1 MFYTS
6 ILPLVASLLLIV
18 DIVLSAMPSKLKL
31 KLKLKSGSYRLLLL
45 GIIVAASVL
54 PVFSFIPAMQL
65 PLVLYARAIVG
76 DLSVSTLII
85 LTLHILNHIGGPRIE
100 NFYQRALYKEIVTV
114 CLAIVPVSLIL
125 FATALGWTYF
135 DPYSHGYYP
144 TALSAILLT
153 LFIVCL
159 WEKLY
164 LSSLIICAS
173 FLAYAFKLMDSDNLW
188 NYLTDPV
195 LLIYGLVI
203 IIRDRKELVRKKL
216 LCFTFPSEVVQRS
229 LVSLAA
235 IFLLFAIF
243 LKQLNEYE
251 LGLFVAQYSF
261 ISWCTCLS
269 LLTLSIVFFSRAW
282 RLKSTGSTT
291 SLLITFCIAIV
302 SLLAAVRGFSSQEPL
317 PRVIFLS
324 ILSTGVVIYLFLLT
338 MLYRSKPSFHNAID
352 SLAIPVAKNYQ
363 IACYLGAIVLIETLF
378 DMPVQRQLLEFTLS
392 IMIMLNLTFPSN
404 KHIYN
409 LPT

>member
-1 MFYTS
+1 MFDTS
-6 ILPLVASLLLIV
+6 ILPLIACLLLIV
-18 DIVLSAMPSKLKL
+18 DIVLSAMPSKLK
-31 KLKLKSGSYRLLLL
+31 SPWHRLLLL
-45 GIIVAASVL
+45 NIIVAASVL

-76 DLSVSTLII
+76 DLSVSMLII
-85 LTLHILNHIGGPRIE
+85 LTLHILNHMGGARIE
-100 NFYQRALYKEIVTV
+100 NFYQRVLNKEIVYG

-125 FATALGWTYF
+125 FPTALGWTYF

-144 TALSAILLT
+144 TTLSAILLT

-173 FLAYAFKLMDSDNLW
+173 FLVYAFKLMDSDNLW
-188 NYLTDPV
+188 SYLTDPV
-195 LLIYGLVI
+195 LLVYGLIVL
-203 IIRDRKELVRKKL
+203 IRNRNELVSKKFWRL
-216 LCFTFPSEVVQRS
+216 AFSSEVVQRS
-229 LVSLAA
+229 LVIFAA

-243 LKQLNEYE
+243 LKQLNEDE
-251 LGLFVAQYSF
+251 LVLFVAQYSF
-261 ISWCTCLS
+261 ISWCTSLA
-269 LLTLSIVFFSRAW
+269 LLTLCMVFFSRVW
-282 RLKSTGSTT
+282 RLKSTASTT
-291 SLLITFCIAIV
+291 SLLITFIIAIV
-302 SLLAAVRGFSSQEPL
+302 PLLVVARGFFSQEPL

-338 MLYRSKPSFHNAID
+338 TLYRLKPSFHNAID

-363 IACYLGAIVLIETLF
+363 IVCYLGAIVLIETML
-378 DMPVQRQLLEFTLS
+378 DMPAQRQLLEFTLS
-392 IMIMLNLTFPSN
+392 IVIMLNLTFPSN

-409 LPT
+409 LPA